1 MLSGMDDDDALLRLH
16 HAAGPS
22 GWLRRLLDHAASEA
36 AATPAL
42 AAWSA
47 GDAAWAAAGA
57 PAGARALAMGPA
69 AASASRRARQW
80 RDGGPGRQIIGW
92 ASPLYPGQ
100 LAASPAPP
108 GLLYAEGRAERLWWP
123 QIAIVGS
130 RAPTPAGR
138 ERAGRWAAAFAGA
151 GFVVTSGLAAGI
163 DAAAHGA
170 CLAAPGSI
178 AVMGT
183 GPDACFPAGHAR
195 LKAAI
200 AVEGCVL
207 SEYPPGTPARAGHF
221 PARNRI
227 IAGLALATV
236 VVEAAQR
243 SGALIT
249 ARLAAEAG
257 REVFALP
264 GAPENPKAQGCHRLI
279 RDGAILADHPE
290 QVVEALAG
298 AAARV
303 APALRARLDATA
315 AAAGPPRRPGP
326 EPAPAP
332 ASLPAE
338 HAAVLAALGHE
349 GADFDELLTRS
360 GLTGCTLASI
370 LSAME
375 LEGRLMQ
382 QHGVYHP
389 CGSAYP
395 TGADARR
402 RRMG

>member
-1 MLSGMDDDDALLRLH
+1 MDDDDALLRLH
-16 HAAGPS
+16 HAAGAA
-22 GWLRRLLDHAASEA
+22 GWLRRLLTLTAGEA
-36 AATPAL
+36 ADTPAL

-47 GDAAWAAAGA
+47 SASTWAKAGA
-57 PAGARALAMGPA
+57 PAEARALAGGKA
-69 AASASRRARQW
+69 AAEASRRARQW
-80 RDGGPGRQIIGW
+80 RDGGAQRQFIAW
-92 ASPLYPGQ
+92 TSTLYPSL
-100 LAASPAPP
+100 LAASPTPP
-108 GLLYAEGRAERLWWP
+108 GLLYAEGQIERLWWP

-130 RAPTPAGR
+130 RAPSPAGR
-138 ERAGRWAAAFAGA
+138 ERAARWATHFATA

-163 DAAAHGA
+163 DAAAHAA

-183 GPDACFPAGHAR
+183 GPDLCFPAAHAA
-195 LKAAI
+195 LKAGI
-200 AVEGCVL
+200 AREGCVL
-207 SEYPPGTPARAGHF
+207 SEYPPGTPVRAWQF

-264 GAPENPKAQGCHRLI
+264 GAPENPKARGCHRLI
-279 RDGAILADHPE
+279 REGAVLVDSPE

-298 AAARV
+298 MVADV
-303 APALRARLDATA
+303 APALRTHLGLPVAPLARCS
-315 AAAGPPRRPGP
+315 PGTE
-326 EPAPAP
+326 EPAGD
-332 ASLPAE
+332 
-338 HAAVLAALGHE
+338 AVLLAALGE
-349 GADFDELLTRS
+349 DGASFDELLART
-360 GLTGCTLASI
+360 GLTGPTLAPI
-370 LSAME
+370 LLAME

-389 CGSAYP
+389 CGSAFP
-395 TGADARR
+395 TRAGARR
-402 RRMG
+402 RRTG